1 MKNHYKISFHKDN
14 IKPGFRYH
22 TLEKAYYYD
31 LTGKV
36 FCKAD
41 GQVIIEAEGEEKEIL
56 KFIEWHK
63 ERMYEENKDDLK
75 YQKSAVKD
83 YNDFRI
89 IDEEE
94 EMQRLKKNSR
104 FFG

>member
-1 MKNHYKISFHKDN
+1 MKKIKN
-14 IKPGFRYH
+14 
-22 TLEKAYYYD
+22 
-31 LTGKV
+31 
-36 FCKAD
+36 
-41 GQVIIEAEGEEKEIL
+41 
-56 KFIEWHK
+56 
-63 ERMYEENKDDLK
+63 DLK